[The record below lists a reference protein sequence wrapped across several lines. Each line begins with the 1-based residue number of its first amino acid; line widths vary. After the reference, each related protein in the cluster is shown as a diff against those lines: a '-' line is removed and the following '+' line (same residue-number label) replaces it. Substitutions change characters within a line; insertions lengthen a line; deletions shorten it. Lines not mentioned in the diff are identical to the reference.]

1 MSSRLR
7 LIILFLKTST
17 FPRPSLKGYGNE
29 SSALS
34 DSTDR
39 GAASNVNV
47 VSYQHLPHPVRIIE
61 DTMLR
66 LTSVFLGCCLIVA
79 CATAPPSPAVRTE
92 LAPTGTLRAGINYG
106 NVVLA
111 TKDAATGELRGVH
124 VDLARELARRAGV
137 DVELIGFDAA
147 GSLVDGIKSGALD
160 VALLSAEPARAG
172 EITFSPAYV
181 DIDATYLVPAGSA
194 IQSVAAVDRA
204 GVRVAIAAKSAYEFY
219 LSRTLKHAKLVAGS
233 GTFGAYDVFVSGK
246 LDALVGIRPR
256 LVIEAEKLPGS
267 RVLADRFMAIE
278 QTIASPKGRAAT
290 ATYVRA
296 FVEDAK
302 ASGLIARM
310 LAQHGVRGVSV
321 SAPAE

>member
-1 MSSRLR
+1 MQ
-7 LIILFLKTST
+7 ILF
-17 FPRPSLKGYGNE
+17 
-29 SSALS
+29 AL
-34 DSTDR
+34 
-39 GAASNVNV
+39 AAAC
-47 VSYQHLPHPVRIIE
+47 L
-61 DTMLR
+61 
-66 LTSVFLGCCLIVA
+66 LGA
-79 CATAPPSPAVRTE
+79 CAVQSPISASVRSE

-137 DVELIGFDAA
+137 TIELIGFDAA
-147 GSLVDGIKSGALD
+147 GTLVDGLKNGTLD

-181 DIDATYLVPAGSA
+181 DIDATYLVPAGSP
-194 IQSVAAVDRA
+194 INSVADVDRA
-204 GVRVAIAAKSAYEFY
+204 GIRVAIAAKSAYEFY
-219 LSRTLKHAKLVAGS
+219 LSRTLKNARLVSGP

-267 RVLADRFMAIE
+267 RVLSDRFMAIE
-278 QTIASPKGRAAT
+278 QTIASPKGRAA
-290 ATYVRA
+290 AAASVRD

-302 ASGLIARM
+302 ASGLVAGM
-310 LAQHGVRGVSV
+310 LANHGVRGVSV
-321 SAPAE
+321 SAAAR